1 MNLSDYDGPQTF
13 DMLTTQINQ
22 NSLSNVVLNKTSL
35 EENNSIEVDEINS
48 DKQSSKYSKRELLS
62 IVLLFI

>member
-1 MNLSDYDGPQTF
+1 
-13 DMLTTQINQ
+13 MLTTQINQ